1 VNSIDPTMREMM
13 KVPGSGTY
21 NPSVD
26 LVKERP

>member
-1 VNSIDPTMREMM
+1 MREMM